1 MKHRISRRD
10 FIQQSSMAA
19 MAFSVPFPKIPEFL
33 NDYSM
38 GVVVHSYG
46 MRYGGRLKSEQ
57 YPPFLNALNLMKHCQ
72 KIGAGGVQAMV
83 SGWDE
88 DFVKMLRSESDQG
101 GMYLEGS
108 IGLPKDEGDVERFE
122 REIKIAKEAGV
133 SIFRTVCL
141 NGRRYE
147 NFDSKNQFA
156 EFKAHAI
163 HSLELAEKVVR
174 KHQVKLAVE
183 NHKDW
188 KAAELVEILEN
199 LGSEWVG
206 ATVDF
211 GNNVS
216 LLEDPNEVI
225 ETLAPYA
232 FSTHVKDMG
241 VKEYEEGFLLS
252 EVPLGEGIVDL
263 KKGMDLCKKHNPS
276 IHFSL
281 EMITRDPLQI
291 PCLTDHYW
299 ATFDNPSAVEFA
311 QHLAMIRK
319 HEFEGKLPET
329 SPLTTDEKL
338 ALEEE
343 HVKKSLSYSKNN
355 LLT

>member
-1 MKHRISRRD
+1 MKNQISRRD
-10 FIQQSSMAA
+10 FIQKSSLATL
-19 MAFSVPFPKIPEFL
+19 AFSVPFPSIPEFL
-33 NDYSM
+33 KDYSM

-46 MRYGGRLKSEQ
+46 MRYGGRIKSEK
-57 YPPFLNALNLMKHCQ
+57 YPPFLDALNLMKHCHTL
-72 KIGAGGVQAMV
+72 GAGGVQTMV
-83 SGWDE
+83 GGWDE
-88 DFVKMLRSESDQG
+88 EFGKKLRTESDQS

-108 IGLPKDEGDVERFE
+108 IGLPKDEADLERFE
-122 REIKIAKEAGV
+122 REIRIAKEAGV
-133 SIFRTVCL
+133 SVFRTVCL

-147 NFDSKNQFA
+147 NFDSKNQFD
-156 EFKAHAI
+156 EFKSNAI
-163 HSLELAEKVVR
+163 HSLELAEGVVR

-188 KAAELVEILEN
+188 KAAELVEILIN

-216 LLEDPNEVI
+216 LLEDPNQVI

-241 VKEYEEGFLLS
+241 VKEYADGFLLS
-252 EVPLGEGIVDL
+252 EVPLGQGIVDL
-263 KKGMDLCKKHNPS
+263 KKGMDLCKKNNPD

-291 PCLTDHYW
+291 PCLTEHYW
-299 ATFDNPSAVEFA
+299 STFDNPSPVEFA
-311 QHLAMIRK
+311 QHLAMIRQ
-319 HEFEGKLPET
+319 HEFRGKLPET
-329 SPLTTDEKL
+329 SSLSSDDKL

-343 HVKKSLSYSKNN
+343 HVEKCLNYSKNN
-355 LLT
+355 LLI